1 MQARRPIHHSNRRL
15 SPRALAAIAE
25 AARRSREAGVGPE
38 PRRSRPEVPRRREA
52 SDQPVAPPAIP
63 EAVLTSAHTGRAPA
77 PPERFGPPAPEDG
90 PRRARENAPA
100 WPGRHP
106 DGPTASPAPPAGGIR
121 RTGFPPPTGPARFAE
136 SPAVLPRRRIRPSGS
151 GERRLRWAIGITF
164 AALVAMVGATVAT
177 ANHGDPQPGGQA
189 TASTGLPGA
198 ATSTAPNG
206 SRGTVAG
213 HGAASSTSTSTSTTL
228 AESVGPPAL
237 SSLAP
242 ATGQAGQ
249 TVTVTGSNF
258 LSPSGQI
265 SAQVGSQLA
274 PVTCSDQT
282 TCTVVIPPD
291 PGFTPAAPVTITTDS
306 GTSNPLTFTYG
317 DAPDAGHSRGF
328 PHQPL
333 HLGRGQIG
341 SASTWCGVARC
352 PGLGPGDG
360 TAQIAAGLKL
370 FEAG

>member
-1 MQARRPIHHSNRRL
+1 MPGKH
-15 SPRALAAIAE
+15 
-25 AARRSREAGVGPE
+25 
-38 PRRSRPEVPRRREA
+38 EA

-228 AESVGPPAL
+228 AESVGPPVFVPGAGDRSGRPDGDGDRIQL
-237 SSLAP
+237 LESLRPDQRTGRQP
-242 ATGQAGQ
+242 ACAGDL
-249 TVTVTGSNF
+249 F
-258 LSPSGQI
+258 R
-265 SAQVGSQLA
+265 
-274 PVTCSDQT
+274 SDHLYRRHPARPR
-282 TCTVVIPPD
+282 IY
-291 PGFTPAAPVTITTDS
+291 PAAPVTITTDS

-317 DAPDAGHSRGF
+317 DAPDADI
-328 PHQPL
+328 
-333 HLGRGQIG
+333 LGG
-341 SASTWCGVARC
+341 SHTSPYIWVGARSVRPRPGVAWLDVQARGRATGRRKS
-352 PGLGPGDG
+352 PPD
-360 TAQIAAGLKL
+360 
-370 FEAG
+370 